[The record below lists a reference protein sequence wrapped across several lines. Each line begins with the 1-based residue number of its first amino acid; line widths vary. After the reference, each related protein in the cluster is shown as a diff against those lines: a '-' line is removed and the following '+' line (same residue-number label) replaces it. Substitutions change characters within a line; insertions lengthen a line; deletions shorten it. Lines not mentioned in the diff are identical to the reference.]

1 MGRSEA
7 RNGGWF
13 MTPYWISSSTA
24 WAATFYGHILFSHYR
39 DTRVPTPQ
47 MFSVTTSLDTCQ
59 CLEVWLAWDQE
70 QGILVEVTFWPTP
83 GILWALA
90 WVSYVP
96 STSYCKNSEGGLL
109 RW

>member
-24 WAATFYGHILFSHYR
+24 WAATFYGHILFSHCR

-47 MFSVTTSLDTCQ
+47 MFSVTTSPDTCQ

-70 QGILVEVTFWPTP
+70 QGILVEVTSWPTP
-83 GILWALA
+83 SILWALA